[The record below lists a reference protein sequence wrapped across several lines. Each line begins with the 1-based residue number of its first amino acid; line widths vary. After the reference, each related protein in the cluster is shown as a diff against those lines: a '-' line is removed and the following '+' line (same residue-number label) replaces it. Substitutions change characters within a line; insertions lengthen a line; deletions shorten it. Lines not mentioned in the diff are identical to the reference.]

1 MFTSFHRQCSV
12 ARQAEFA
19 RACVKRMLEGETV
32 PSVTYYGMFRQHQKP
47 VVSALQSEVFRH
59 WDGLSTSPPQTR
71 PQASETRVTGLNLLS
86 SNAAGR
92 PGWPDHVMEK
102 FRDGSEHLVHLQQ
115 MKAKF
120 LEFKSRM
127 PDPAASSAPRR
138 SVVRVTGTPDFTIDS
153 EAQPIDVSRVVDLEK
168 VTPPAA
174 EQRPVFFLFSHCVGQ
189 CVSCDSARV

>member
-71 PQASETRVTGLNLLS
+71 PQASESRVTITGLNLLS
-86 SNAAGR
+86 CDAAGR

-102 FRDGSEHLVHLQQ
+102 EVQGWE
-115 MKAKF
+115 
-120 LEFKSRM
+120 
-127 PDPAASSAPRR
+127 
-138 SVVRVTGTPDFTIDS
+138 
-153 EAQPIDVSRVVDLEK
+153 
-168 VTPPAA
+168 
-174 EQRPVFFLFSHCVGQ
+174 
-189 CVSCDSARV
+189 